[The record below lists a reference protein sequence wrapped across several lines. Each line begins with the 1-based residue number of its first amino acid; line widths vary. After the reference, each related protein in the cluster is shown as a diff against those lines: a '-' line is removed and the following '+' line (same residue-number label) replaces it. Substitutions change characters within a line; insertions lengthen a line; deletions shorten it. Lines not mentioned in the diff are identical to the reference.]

1 MTFASRSLP
10 PEAEDPPP
18 TRRDLLRLERDM
30 LLRQVRPR
38 VRSDRQERIRRRI
51 ADITK
56 AIMTEETG
64 HGPESGA

>member
-1 MTFASRSLP
+1 MSFANHSLP

-18 TRRDLLRLERDM
+18 TRRDILRMERDM

-56 AIMTEETG
+56 AIITEETE
-64 HGPESGA
+64 HG